1 MDTSDIRKGLKMMV
15 DSQPHVVIDF
25 QFVKPG
31 KGQAFTR
38 VKIRNLIS
46 GSVLER
52 TYKQGEKLEP
62 ADIEERQLQYVYSE
76 GADYVFLDPSTGEQI
91 TVKGE
96 KVGDS
101 SRWLSDGMNVDVAFF
116 DGQPISVDLPSQVV
130 LQIVSSEPG
139 VKGDTA
145 SGATKPATL
154 STGAVVNVPLFVQ
167 EGEWVKVS
175 TADGIYMERV
185 NRR

>member
-1 MDTSDIRKGLKMMV
+1 MDTSEIRKGLKIIV
-15 DSQPHVVIDF
+15 DSQPHVVTDF

-31 KGQAFTR
+31 KGSAFTR
-38 VKIRNLIS
+38 VKLKNLIT
-46 GSVLER
+46 GAVQER
-52 TYKQGEKLEP
+52 TYREGEKLER
-62 ADIEERQLQYVYSE
+62 ADVEDRQLKYVYPD
-76 GADYVFLDPSTGEQI
+76 GPDYVFSDPNTGEQI

-116 DGQPISVDLPSQVV
+116 DGQPISVDLPSHVV

-175 TADGIYMERV
+175 TTDGIYMERV